1 MMVSKDIPENGK
13 DLPTT
18 DTLDPLCPRRPA
30 GQSAVWCFQ
39 CGADYTAEVTHCLEC
54 GVMTLP
60 FPPTPV
66 TKVGEADEEQL
77 VYDLHEW
84 SWEARSLMASFM
96 FAEELIHGWQG
107 ASLVVREADEEK
119 VDELVARV
127 NEAGMPSLDPSEPQM
142 EYEIDDLTD
151 EQTSA
156 LTSLLTQ
163 AGIPYE
169 FNMDGN
175 LVFHEKDESKVEE
188 VVDQWVETET
198 ESGGAGEFGEGLPSV
213 HVPELLGT
221 LYDMSGRLIQNIGDV
236 RATDDLVMSVERLYQ
251 LELPYGFTRED
262 WRKVREVSAELS
274 KMLLGDDFDAGE
286 PGEVRR
292 GETRSV
298 LGSDVEIEGLIG
310 SDVEIGE
317 FDARSIGANV
327 AGSKAGGAGEIYQ
340 SADIYEE
347 GEMGEEAVEEIK
359 QLCRQLRKLLKAYV

>member
-1 MMVSKDIPENGK
+1 M
-13 DLPTT
+13 
-18 DTLDPLCPRRPA
+18 
-30 GQSAVWCFQ
+30 
-39 CGADYTAEVTHCLEC
+39 EC

-66 TKVGEADEEQL
+66 TKVGEANEEQL

-119 VDELVARV
+119 VDALVARV
-127 NEAGMPSLDPSEPQM
+127 NEAGMPSLDPNEPQM

-151 EQTSA
+151 EQTTA

-163 AGIPYE
+163 SGIAYE
-169 FNMDGN
+169 YDIDGN
-175 LVFHEKDESKVEE
+175 LVFHEKDEPRVEE
-188 VVDQWVETET
+188 VVDQWMDAEAEAG
-198 ESGGAGEFGEGLPSV
+198 EAGEFGEGSPSV

-236 RATDDLVMSVERLYQ
+236 RAADDLLAATERLHQ
-251 LELPYGFTRED
+251 LELPFGFTRED

-274 KMLLGDDFDAGE
+274 EMLLGDDDLEA
-286 PGEVRR
+286 
-292 GETRSV
+292 SK
-298 LGSDVEIEGLIG
+298 SIIG
-310 SDVEIGE
+310 SDV
-317 FDARSIGANV
+317 A
-327 AGSKAGGAGEIYQ
+327 GAGEVFARQAGGIQ
-340 SADIYEE
+340 ADDIYEE

-359 QLCRQLRKLLKAYV
+359 QLCRQIRRLLKSYV